1 MNLLVRN
8 FDETARLKL
17 DFMMRDFLVMELSEI
32 FKSSSMMQWR
42 SWIQTSYAKLEWM
55 VQMLI

>member
-1 MNLLVRN
+1 MQCHFDESLNDMTQCCEMNLLVRN

-32 FKSSSMMQWR
+32 FKSSSMMQ
-42 SWIQTSYAKLEWM
+42 
-55 VQMLI
+55 